1 MEDDLADARSNLAT
15 KEVELDSVQNRLR
28 QIEEQQLQA
37 QLESIKNKNEIEALT
52 RDNETMRNDL
62 TEKNKLIDQLKKRQ
76 ESLEETLKEFKRQI
90 EHAKSE
96 VDFSFR
102 SIN

>member
-1 MEDDLADARSNLAT
+1 M
-15 KEVELDSVQNRLR
+15 QNRLR

-52 RDNETMRNDL
+52 RDNESLRVDL
-62 TEKNKLIDQLKKRQ
+62 TEKNKLLDQLKKRQ

-90 EHAKSE
+90 DHAKSE
-96 VDFSFR
+96 VSF
-102 SIN
+102 